1 MFIKYIMIHKTFSK
15 TDLIDIIN
23 HLGLPVIFSHQD
35 TKKNI
40 QDKIKSIMKEDFQ
53 IKKNYFNIDT
63 KDQLVV
69 YLEKQN
75 PRKSL
80 TTKEKNDVMSISKF
94 IINYCKAGFDLD
106 CSKYNDIQEIIDD
119 MDYIKQFG
127 DIPSV
132 RRCCKLLKDDV
143 KLQGITFKPYISPQ
157 VQKILDDKKINKSV
171 AYTNIKIRHS
181 TPEDPIILY
190 FD

>member
-1 MFIKYIMIHKTFSK
+1 MIHKSHSK
-15 TDLIDIIN
+15 NDLIDIIN
-23 HLGLPVIFSHQD
+23 HLGLPVVFSHQD
-35 TKKNI
+35 NKKNI
-40 QDKIKSIMKEDFQ
+40 QDKIKISMKEDFK
-53 IKKNYFNIDT
+53 IKKNYFNIDD
-63 KDQLVV
+63 KDQLIV

-75 PRKSL
+75 PRKTL

-94 IINYCKAGFDLD
+94 IINYCKSGYDID
-106 CSKYNDIQEIIDD
+106 CSKYNELQEIIDD

-143 KLQGITFKPYISPQ
+143 KLEGMTFKPYISPQ
-157 VQKILDDKKINKSV
+157 VQKTLDDKKTSKSV
-171 AYTNIKIRHS
+171 SLCNIKIRRS
-181 TPEDPIILY
+181 TPEDPIIVY

>member
-40 QDKIKSIMKEDFQ
+40 QDKIKNIMKDDFQ

-106 CSKYNDIQEIIDD
+106 CSKYNDIQEIVDD

-171 AYTNIKIRHS
+171 TYSNIKIRHA

>member
-1 MFIKYIMIHKTFSK
+1 MIHKTFSK

-23 HLGLPVIFSHQD
+23 HLGLPVVFSHQD

-40 QDKIKSIMKEDFQ
+40 QDKIKSIMKDDFE

-157 VQKILDDKKINKSV
+157 VQKTLDDKKINKSV
-171 AYTNIKIRHS
+171 TYTNIKIRHA
-181 TPEDPIILY
+181 TPDDPIILY